1 MAEKKVVQRSYS
13 IANIPNTINGVALG
27 NAGVSLLIKLLG
39 ELFQVSH
46 HTLYISLCFFSLS
59 SLFMLLYVLKLCLHY
74 STTIST
80 DFPFSNPLILARSGV
95 YCMSWSLVG
104 SMLSS
109 DAIGLPII
117 FPQSFILIGGCIQI
131 LAMSCFVVTCYRTK
145 TLPEPFFNA
154 AILSFVFPAI
164 TLPGNGEVVI
174 QIRFMCLAIGILL
187 FLGIVPVEVWRTVV
201 VTWKRGSPIVAK
213 DSSVAM
219 LQSGAA
225 TICSAW

>member
-1 MAEKKVVQRSYS
+1 MIIY
-13 IANIPNTINGVALG
+13 
-27 NAGVSLLIKLLG
+27 LIKLT
-39 ELFQVSH
+39 LFYDTAV
-46 HTLYISLCFFSLS
+46 
-59 SLFMLLYVLKLCLHY
+59 K
-74 STTIST
+74 T
-80 DFPFSNPLILARSGV
+80 DFTFSNPLVLARSGV

-104 SMLSS
+104 SILSVDS
-109 DAIGLPII
+109 FGLPILCS
-117 FPQSFILIGGCIQI
+117 QAFILVGEGIQI
-131 LAMSCFVVTCYRTK
+131 IAMTCFAITCYRTS

-164 TLPGNGEVVI
+164 TLPGNQSAMSELRRAI
-174 QIRFMCLAIGILL
+174 LSIGILL

-201 VTWKRGSPIVAK
+201 VTWKKGVPVVAK